1 MERYTM
7 LTYDCVCDKCD
18 DVFFIVFDLDL
29 ECEIAELRSEQ
40 EALEFIALRKSQDVL
55 HGV

>member
-1 MERYTM
+1 MF
-7 LTYDCVCDKCD
+7 TYDCVCEKCD